1 MNLAL
6 IRTLLYFDIFSYPL
20 TSDELFD
27 YTGIPAHQRGH
38 AQQFLDQLVQ
48 HGMIAYAKGFYYF
61 GNIHSV
67 VSRRMQG
74 NRRAKKR
81 MRSAKIFSRII
92 SSFPYVRCVMLS
104 GSISK
109 SYMGNNDDIDYF
121 IITHPGRL
129 WIARTLLTLFKKLFL
144 FNSHRNFCI
153 NYFVD
158 ARHLAVR
165 EQNRFTAT
173 EIAFLL
179 PMYNKNMYQKVM
191 RTNEW
196 IKEYYP
202 FFRQSHAYVTD
213 KVPLIKRW
221 MEHLL
226 GNGFGGKLEDWL
238 FRLSQ
243 RFIRKKFR
251 EMDQQS
257 FDQCFSIRKHELR
270 YLPNR
275 QQSRILK
282 RFCWKMTVFERR
294 YKDRFNLLL
303 NKDLHP
309 VSEHHT
315 EEQYAA
321 LQKY

>member
-1 MNLAL
+1 MNLTL

-38 AQQFLDQLVQ
+38 ALRFLDQLIQQGVI
-48 HGMIAYAKGFYYF
+48 GFSEGFYYL
-61 GNIHSV
+61 GNRPSV
-67 VSRRMQG
+67 VSRRIQG

-81 MRSAKIFSRII
+81 MRSARIFSRII

-158 ARHLAVR
+158 TNHLAVR

-179 PMYNKNMYQKVM
+179 PMYNKNLYQKVM

-202 FFRQSHAYVTD
+202 SFRKSHSFATD
-213 KVPLIKRW
+213 TAPFIKVWL
-221 MEHLL
+221 EHLL
-226 GNGFGGKLEDWL
+226 DNGFGDKLEEWL

-243 RFIRKKFR
+243 RIIRDKFR
-251 EMDQQS
+251 EMDQQC
-257 FDQCFSIRKHELR
+257 FEQCFSIRKHELR

-282 RFCWKMTVFERR
+282 RFCWKVKVFERLYR
-294 YKDRFNLLL
+294 DRFGMLL
-303 NKDLHP
+303 N
-309 VSEHHT
+309 
-315 EEQYAA
+315 
-321 LQKY
+321 

>member
-27 YTGIPAHQRGH
+27 YTGIPAPQRGH
-38 AQQFLDQLVQ
+38 ALRFLDQLIQQGVI
-48 HGMIAYAKGFYYF
+48 GFSEGFYYF
-61 GNIHSV
+61 GNRSSV
-67 VSRRMQG
+67 VSRRIQG

-81 MRSAKIFSRII
+81 MRSARIFSRII

-158 ARHLAVR
+158 TNHLAIR

-179 PMYNKNMYQKVM
+179 PMYNKNLYQKVM

-202 FFRQSHAYVTD
+202 SFSKSHSFAADTAPFI
-213 KVPLIKRW
+213 KVWL
-221 MEHLL
+221 EHLL
-226 GNGFGGKLEDWL
+226 DNGFGAKLEDWL
-238 FRLSQ
+238 FRHSQ
-243 RFIRKKFR
+243 RIIRDKFR
-251 EMDQQS
+251 EMDQQC
-257 FDQCFSIRKHELR
+257 FEQCFSIRKHELR

-282 RFCWKMTVFERR
+282 RFCWKVKVFERLYR
-294 YKDRFNLLL
+294 DRFGMLL
-303 NKDLHP
+303 NKDMHP
-309 VSEHHT
+309 VMEHV
-315 EEQYAA
+315 
-321 LQKY
+321 L